1 MYKLSS
7 LLILF
12 FLFSCGSP
20 KEDSY
25 ILEASNDS
33 LVFDLNPQTSMF
45 IKALFPYTDE
55 KGRPDEWLTQ
65 SMPEISPDEQRR
77 VYREFLTRRLAN
89 SKIFT
94 DHAITARK
102 TLI

>member
-55 KGRPDEWLTQ
+55 KGREYLTFQ
-65 SMPEISPDEQRR
+65 NNIEPEILWYDMKSQE
-77 VYREFLTRRLAN
+77 
-89 SKIFT
+89 
-94 DHAITARK
+94 
-102 TLI
+102 